1 MTSIQSILIPAFML
15 LTPAAPADTATVFR
29 LAVQE
34 QGEEVA
40 AGVGVLMADE
50 LLLTSYSLIAHGNQ
64 YLVHDSATEARLA
77 ATVKAIDVDSSM
89 ALLAVP
95 GLNGDP
101 ATVALEASGEGR
113 RVHLLLPE
121 GTRREGIL
129 HSTFEGQ
136 DEKVRYRFTVIVE
149 ENEIAA
155 PLMNNCA
162 ELLAISQG
170 NLSNPVVGDANLGVS
185 GALPELVAFLN
196 AQNVAFQIPG
206 EVCLSLQEQ
215 LQQAEKTG
223 QELEQERQRLEE
235 EKAAL
240 EEELDQI
247 EAASNEEQQQSQEQ
261 VQELEARKAALEERL
276 RKQGEELSKRE
287 LALAEQARLQQDIEE
302 QVEKHESES
311 QRKDEEFARQQGE
324 QAEAHRLQRSIGV
337 GIGIL
342 LLIAI
347 MLMLLRLRA
356 RQRRLRESTQELAIA
371 QSNLERSNATFPD
384 VVLVGTGPEKQE
396 LRIKINGNA
405 LARSESGQV
414 VGRSSADADY
424 VIGVDSISRK
434 HACLRVESE
443 IMTIEDLNSL
453 NGTRLDGVNLNPG
466 EAHAIRNGALLT
478 LGDVDFVA
486 HFLSRQ

>member
-1 MTSIQSILIPAFML
+1 ML
-15 LTPAAPADTATVFR
+15 LTPAAPADTTTVFR

-34 QGEEVA
+34 RGEEVA
-40 AGVGVLMADE
+40 SGVGVLMEHE
-50 LLLTSYSLIAHGNQ
+50 LLLTSYGLIARGNQ
-64 YLVHDSATEARLA
+64 YLVNDSATEARLA
-77 ATVKAIDVDSSM
+77 ATVKAINADSSM

-121 GTRREGIL
+121 GARRNGVL
-129 HSTFEGQ
+129 HSIFEGQ

-149 ENEIAA
+149 ENETAA
-155 PLMNNCA
+155 ALMNNCD

-185 GALPELVAFLN
+185 GALPELVGFLN
-196 AQNVAFQIPG
+196 AQNVAFQISS
-206 EVCLSLQEQ
+206 EVCFSLQEQ
-215 LQQAEKTG
+215 LQQAEKAG
-223 QELEQERQRLEE
+223 QELEVERQRLEE

-247 EAASNEEQQQSQEQ
+247 EAASSEEQQQSQEQ

-276 RKQGEELSKRE
+276 RQQGEELSERE
-287 LALAEQARLQQDIEE
+287 LALAEQARLQQYLEE
-302 QVEKHESES
+302 QVKKHESES
-311 QRKDEEFARQQGE
+311 QRKDEEFARQQRE
-324 QAEAHRLQRSIGV
+324 QAEAHSLQRSIGV
-337 GIGIL
+337 GVGIL

-356 RQRRLRESTQELAIA
+356 RQRRLRQSGQELAIA
-371 QSNLERSNATFPD
+371 QSNLERSNVTFPD
-384 VVLVGTGPEKQE
+384 VILVGTGPEKQE

-405 LARSESGQV
+405 LARSESGQML
-414 VGRSSADADY
+414 GRSSADADY
-424 VIGVDSISRK
+424 VIGVDSISRR
-434 HACLRVESE
+434 HARLRVEGE

-453 NGTRLDGVNLNPG
+453 NGTKLDGVNLNQG
-466 EAHAIRNGALLT
+466 ETHAVRNGAVLT
-478 LGDVDFVA
+478 LGDVDFTV
-486 HFLSRQ
+486 HFLSKQ

>member
-261 VQELEARKAALEERL
+261 VQELEARKA
-276 RKQGEELSKRE
+276 GPGGT
-287 LALAEQARLQQDIEE
+287 LAQARRGVI
-302 QVEKHESES
+302 
-311 QRKDEEFARQQGE
+311 
-324 QAEAHRLQRSIGV
+324 QA
-337 GIGIL
+337 
-342 LLIAI
+342 
-347 MLMLLRLRA
+347 
-356 RQRRLRESTQELAIA
+356 
-371 QSNLERSNATFPD
+371 
-384 VVLVGTGPEKQE
+384 GTC
-396 LRIKINGNA
+396 
-405 LARSESGQV
+405 
-414 VGRSSADADY
+414 VGRAGTITARY
-424 VIGVDSISRK
+424 RGAGRK
-434 HACLRVESE
+434 
-443 IMTIEDLNSL
+443 
-453 NGTRLDGVNLNPG
+453 TR
-466 EAHAIRNGALLT
+466 E
-478 LGDVDFVA
+478 
-486 HFLSRQ
+486 